1 MAPSATATMFEVPEL
16 ISDHYLEIAQS
27 LERGMWVEFEDEDGQ
42 LSFAK
47 LAWVSPLRGTYLFTN
62 RQGQK
67 AVSLTADELADRFR
81 TDRARLVEAAPLV
94 DRAFVSMMAKLEE
107 KFGTD
112 ATPAPEPA

>member
-47 LAWVSPLRGTYLFTN
+47 LACVSPLRGTYLFTN

-67 AVSLTADELADRFR
+67 AMSLTADELAERFR
-81 TDRARLVEAAPLV
+81 SDDARLVEAEPLI
-94 DRAFVSMMAKLEE
+94 DRAFTSMMANIDGRLSPQ
-107 KFGTD
+107 
-112 ATPAPEPA
+112 A